1 MSPWLKQGIYA
12 GLKIMAVFVAVS
24 VFWAL
29 VIELSK
35 NMGISPIWTMITIF
49 AVGIFSMTII
59 TEKTKFDAE
68 RELQKIRNKED

>member
-35 NMGISPIWTMITIF
+35 NMGISPIWSMLAIF
-49 AVGIFSMTII
+49 VVGVFSMTIAAERAKFD
-59 TEKTKFDAE
+59 TEK
-68 RELQKIRNKED
+68 ELQKIRNKED